1 MNWKK
6 IGVIIGREY
15 AVRVKKKSFLV
26 ITFVTPV
33 LMGLLMVLP
42 TLIMLY
48 GSSEEKGQ
56 NVAVIDDS
64 GIVMPVLESDEYIS
78 FSDCTGADREYLKQ
92 SLDSLGYKALVTI
105 SPLDTVR
112 KDVSVYSYSYKPMG
126 TDISD
131 RIKDAVDAAIE
142 DYRVKSYNIEGL
154 EEMIASVE
162 YSSSITSYTIT
173 EDGNEKV
180 TVTGVYRAIAVIFS
194 ILIYIFVYS
203 FGGMVMSAVINE
215 KTSRVVEVM
224 VSSVKAIDLMIG
236 KILGIAAVAL
246 TQFFLW
252 IVLTLLIVVGV
263 NSFMGAG
270 ELMQSPEATE
280 QLMEMAGGQ
289 GEMIDDVVGAAAD
302 SEMAAVVSTLS
313 QINYPLVI
321 GSFLLFFVFGYLL
334 YASMFAAIGS
344 AVDNESDTNQL
355 VIPVTIPIL
364 LAFFIAFSAID
375 NPSSP
380 LLVWASYIPFT
391 SPICMMMRVVN
402 GIPSWELWLSLA
414 ILVLTTFVM
423 MYLSA
428 KIYKVGI
435 LMFGKKSS
443 FKDMWKWLKYK

>member
-173 EDGNEKV
+173 EDGNEKL

-375 NPSSP
+375 NPSST

>member
-15 AVRVKKKSFLV
+15 AMRVKKKSFLV
-26 ITFVTPV
+26 ITFITPV

-48 GSSEEKGQ
+48 GTSEEKGQ
-56 NVAVIDDS
+56 SVAVSDGS
-64 GIVMPVLESDEYIS
+64 GIVFPYLESDEHVT
-78 FSDCTGADREYLKQ
+78 FSDCSGEDEEYLKKH
-92 SLDSLGYKALVTI
+92 LDSLGYKALVTI
-105 SPLDTVR
+105 SPMDSS
-112 KDVSVYSYSYKPMG
+112 KSVAVASFSYKPLG

-131 RIKDAVDAAIE
+131 RVKDAVDEAVE
-142 DYRVKSYNIEGL
+142 DYRVRSYNIEGL
-154 EEMIASVE
+154 ADMISSIN
-162 YSSSITSYTIT
+162 YSSSITSYTIS
-173 EDGNEKV
+173 EDGSEKL
-180 TVTGVYRAIAVIFS
+180 TVTGVYRAVAIIFS

-252 IVLTLLIVVGV
+252 IVLTLAIVVGV
-263 NSFMGAG
+263 NAFIGMD
-270 ELMQSPEATE
+270 ELLGSPENAE
-280 QLMEMAGGQ
+280 QIMEMAGGQ
-289 GEMIDDVVGAAAD
+289 ADMMGDVMEASAN
-302 SEMAAVVSTLS
+302 SEMGAVISTIS
-313 QINYPLVI
+313 QINFPLVI
-321 GSFLLFFVFGYLL
+321 GSFLLFFIFGYLL
-334 YASMFAAIGS
+334 YSSMFAAIGS
-344 AVDNESDTNQL
+344 AVDNEADTNQL
-355 VIPVTIPIL
+355 LIPVTIPIL
-364 LAFFIAFSAID
+364 AAFFIAFASID
-375 NPSSP
+375 NPESP
-380 LLVWASYIPFT
+380 LLLWASYIPFT
-391 SPICMMMRVVN
+391 SPICMMMRIVN
-402 GIPSWELWLSLA
+402 GIPSWEIWASLA
-414 ILVLTTFVM
+414 ILIVTTFLM

>member
-6 IGVIIGREY
+6 IGVVIGREY
-15 AVRVKKKSFLV
+15 AMRVKKKSFLV
-26 ITFVTPV
+26 ITFVTPL
-33 LMGLLMVLP
+33 LMALLMVLP
-42 TLIMLY
+42 TIIMLY

-56 NVAVIDDS
+56 EVAVTDDS
-64 GIVMPVLESDEYIS
+64 GIVMGYLGSDEYVS
-78 FSDCTGADREYLKQ
+78 FTDCTGEDSEYLKKH
-92 SLDSLGYKALVTI
+92 LDSLGYKALVTI
-105 SPLDTVR
+105 SAIDSS
-112 KDVSVYSYSYKPMG
+112 KGVSVFSYSYEPLG
-126 TDISD
+126 SDISD
-131 RIKDAVDAAIE
+131 RVKDAVDEAVE
-142 DYRVKSYNIEGL
+142 DYRVRSYNIEGL
-154 EEMIASVE
+154 EDMISSIS
-162 YSSSITSYTIT
+162 YSSSITSYTIG
-173 EDGNEKV
+173 EDGSEKV
-180 TVTGVYRAIAVIFS
+180 TVTGIYRAIAIIFS

-263 NSFMGAG
+263 NSFIGMDRM
-270 ELMQSPEATE
+270 MQSPEATE

-289 GEMIDDVVGAAAD
+289 GDMVTDMVGTAAN
-302 SEMAAVVSTLS
+302 SEFAAVMSTLS
-313 QINYPLVI
+313 QINFPLVI

-334 YASMFAAIGS
+334 YSSMFAAIGS
-344 AVDNESDTNQL
+344 AVDNEQDTNQL

-364 LAFFIAFSAID
+364 AAFFIAFSAID

-402 GIPSWELWLSLA
+402 GIPSWEMWTSLA
-414 ILVLTTFVM
+414 ILVVTTFLM